1 MNARI
6 KKKQIKIKAKTSQLK
21 AIQEQQALS
30 RYVKSVNPA
39 SFTTDKQA
47 ARFNALRIKVNK
59 NGSVSMPKFDEW
71 DDDYDPTLTGSIMK
85 QYYDY
90 VDKGWI
96 RTDIRELDKYEA
108 AKWFSEN
115 IMSEKQMKAAIKQA
129 DKWRASRPTPEEK
142 FGSYNLG
149 F

>member
-6 KKKQIKIKAKTSQLK
+6 KKKQAKINAEVSQLK
-21 AIQEQQALS
+21 AIQDQQALS

-39 SFTTDKQA
+39 SFTTDKQVE
-47 ARFNALRIKVNK
+47 RFNALQIRVKK
-59 NGSVSMPKFDEW
+59 NGSISMPKFDEW

-85 QYYDY
+85 EYYEY

-115 IMSEKQMKAAIKQA
+115 MKAAIKQA

-142 FGSYNLG
+142 FGPIIT